1 MTWMQ
6 RLKRVFAMDIETCPK
21 RGVLPH
27 LGQVSALGG
36 MDAALR
42 RRDFGRNLPR

>member
-21 RGVLPH
+21 RGVPPR

>member
-21 RGVLPH
+21 RGVPPR

-42 RRDFGRNLPR
+42 LAGLCRNLPR